1 MPLGKNVSQNIR
13 ELMKKNKAYAK
24 PGGKDPRSKKQ
35 ILAIAISA
43 SKKPKKK

>member
-1 MPLGKNVSQNIR
+1 MPLGKSVSKNIS

-43 SKKPKKK
+43 SKRPKKK